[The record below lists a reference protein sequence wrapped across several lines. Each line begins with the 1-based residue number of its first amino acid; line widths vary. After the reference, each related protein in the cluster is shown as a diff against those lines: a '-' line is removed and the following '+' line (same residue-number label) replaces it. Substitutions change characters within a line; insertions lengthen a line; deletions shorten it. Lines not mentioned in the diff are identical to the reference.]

1 MTRQEF
7 EKSILRHAEITLQN
21 SLDRTKFQAENI
33 ISDMQRLIMH
43 IEEDGKNIS
52 INNCG
57 ELQGVNML
65 ESLVGQVYANKE
77 ALSMVK
83 YIIDFKEVE

>member
-1 MTRQEF
+1 
-7 EKSILRHAEITLQN
+7 
-21 SLDRTKFQAENI
+21 
-33 ISDMQRLIMH
+33 
-43 IEEDGKNIS
+43 
-52 INNCG
+52 
-57 ELQGVNML
+57 ML